1 MTEISESLKNNT
13 AIHKYAY
20 QPKQTKQTK
29 QTKQRQYTRSL
40 AHR

>member
-29 QTKQRQYTRSL
+29 QRQYTRSL

>member
-13 AIHKYAY
+13 AIYKYAY
-20 QPKQTKQTK
+20 QTK

>member
-1 MTEISESLKNNT
+1 MTEISASLKNNT

-20 QPKQTKQTK
+20 QPKQTKQ
-29 QTKQRQYTRSL
+29 RQYIRSL